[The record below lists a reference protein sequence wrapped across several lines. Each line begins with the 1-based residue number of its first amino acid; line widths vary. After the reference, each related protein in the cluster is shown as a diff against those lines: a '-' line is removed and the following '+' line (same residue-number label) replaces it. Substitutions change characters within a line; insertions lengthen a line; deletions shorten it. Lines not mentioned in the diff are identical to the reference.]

1 MIATLPTKADLQKGS
16 LVDFTGRHKSESS
29 NSLKIANALNVK
41 HSNVTRVIRKLTV
54 NEKISRLNCEPS
66 EYLNERGKSYRYY
79 ILDETASLQVVMGLS
94 GAKAEQLHKEIAQA
108 FVSMKKENAKW
119 RTQALLTTDTTK
131 QANDHIHWLQKELI
145 KVIPTSMRCTL
156 LFVHIQGAITKAATG
171 SAKTKRDMMTACQ
184 LFQIGKIEQQVRK
197 NIERLR
203 REGIAAEQI
212 REAVMGLIKAQSKS
226 DETEAIGLQISRVA
240 DAARLNQSLATGLNN
255 GV

>member
-1 MIATLPTKADLQKGS
+1 MIVTLPTKADLQKGS

-108 FVSMKKENAKW
+108 FVSMKKENAEW

-131 QANDHIHWLQKELI
+131 QANDHIHWLQKELT

-184 LFQIGKIEQQVRK
+184 LFQVGKIEQQVRK

>member
-108 FVSMKKENAKW
+108 FVSMKKENAEW

-131 QANDHIHWLQKELI
+131 QANDHIHWLQKELT